1 MFGLNF
7 IVLVC
12 LCVLGVINL
21 IGIYRNHKKEQEN
34 RFIAD
39 YLQDLTTKSYQEIT
53 KNKKMVEKAKSEVE
67 AASELLKNSPY
78 GDMSGVATDP
88 MGDFESPMML
98 STILSVLVKK
108 YGGARLGLDDFLA
121 IGEEYVTVYVDM
133 NTKELI
139 LALSSGSLEADAL
152 SALKYGSPDDNTFH

>member
-53 KNKKMVEKAKSEVE
+53 KNK
-67 AASELLKNSPY
+67 
-78 GDMSGVATDP
+78 
-88 MGDFESPMML
+88 
-98 STILSVLVKK
+98 
-108 YGGARLGLDDFLA
+108 
-121 IGEEYVTVYVDM
+121 
-133 NTKELI
+133 
-139 LALSSGSLEADAL
+139 
-152 SALKYGSPDDNTFH
+152 